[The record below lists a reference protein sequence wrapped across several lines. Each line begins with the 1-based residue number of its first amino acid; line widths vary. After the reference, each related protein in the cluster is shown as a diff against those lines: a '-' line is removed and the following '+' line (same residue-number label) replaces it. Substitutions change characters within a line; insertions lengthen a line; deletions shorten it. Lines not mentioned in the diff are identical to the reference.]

1 MSATAVPKLGALC
14 DFEIRHDD
22 VPRAVHSQLL
32 FSSRA
37 SEVRG
42 LSKEESSTAS
52 GDCESEPPG
61 LKMLEGWKSLELPL
75 DSMTLK
81 GDSYPMLARLAIYL
95 SSLLSLLLPLR

>member
-1 MSATAVPKLGALC
+1 MRTIGDFPDLEAQCKDKILEMSATAVPKLGALC

-42 LSKEESSTAS
+42 LSKEESSAAS
-52 GDCESEPPG
+52 GDCESKPPG
-61 LKMLEGWKSLELPL
+61 FKMLEGRDAK
-75 DSMTLK
+75 TLRVP
-81 GDSYPMLARLAIYL
+81 SFSRAV
-95 SSLLSLLLPLR
+95 S